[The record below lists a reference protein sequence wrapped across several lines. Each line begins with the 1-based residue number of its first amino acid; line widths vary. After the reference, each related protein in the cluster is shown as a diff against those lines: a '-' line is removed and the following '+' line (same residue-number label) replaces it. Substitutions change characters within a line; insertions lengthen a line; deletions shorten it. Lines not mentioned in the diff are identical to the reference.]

1 MKARELRELTSDEL
15 KVKGR
20 DLREELFN
28 LRFQHSIGQL
38 EKTARIE
45 EVRRDVAR
53 ILAIIR
59 ERELSQPEE
68 KIGKKGN

>member
-1 MKARELRELTSDEL
+1 MKAREFRELTSDEL
-15 KVKGR
+15 EIKGR

-45 EVRRDVAR
+45 DLRRDIAR
-53 ILAIIR
+53 ILGILR
-59 ERELSQPEE
+59 ERELARPEE
-68 KIGKKGN
+68 KIEKKGN

>member
-15 KVKGR
+15 KIKGR

-45 EVRRDVAR
+45 DLRRDIAR
-53 ILAIIR
+53 ILGILT
-59 ERELSQPEE
+59 EREVARPEE
-68 KIGKKGN
+68 KIEKKGN

>member
-15 KVKGR
+15 KIKGR

-38 EKTARIE
+38 EKTGRIE
-45 EVRRDVAR
+45 DLRRDIAR
-53 ILAIIR
+53 ILGILR
-59 ERELSQPEE
+59 ERELARPEE
-68 KIGKKGN
+68 KIEKKGN

>member
-1 MKARELRELTSDEL
+1 MKAQELRELTSDEL
-15 KVKGR
+15 RIKGR

-38 EKTARIE
+38 EKTNRIG
-45 EVRRDVAR
+45 EVRRDIAR

-68 KIGKKGN
+68 KLGKKGN

>member
-15 KVKGR
+15 KIKGR

-45 EVRRDVAR
+45 DLRRDIAR
-53 ILAIIR
+53 ILGILT
-59 ERELSQPEE
+59 ERELARPEE
-68 KIGKKGN
+68 KIEKKGN